1 MTETNQKHGA
11 SVKLTGAE
19 AVVKSLGINGVDTV
33 FGLPGAQLDD
43 LFDAFYRE
51 KDAIRLIHTRHEQ
64 GAAYMAF
71 GYAQSTGR
79 LGTCSV
85 VPGPGLLNAGA
96 GLLTAHGCSAP
107 VLAMVGQIPSRFI
120 DKGYGQLHEIADQMG
135 MARAFTKWQARIEA
149 PSEAPQLVNEAIE
162 QAMSGR
168 KRPVMLEMA
177 PDIMAARADIAFLN
191 RAADD
196 LDPAP
201 DEDLIEQAASMLGNA
216 ENPVITVGGGI
227 FGAENELAQLS
238 EMIGAPVIMTANG
251 QGAIDARKPAA
262 QNIVS
267 GKGLYAD
274 ADVVLAVGTRLMT
287 PMMTWKGFEGK
298 KLIRIE
304 IDPAQPTAPWE
315 PNILI
320 RSTAQKALTALRD
333 RIGRH
338 NRIRVPVAEE
348 WISRKEKAAELI
360 AEKMGPQDA
369 YAKVIRRELP
379 EDGIACFGVTQ
390 MGFYAW
396 FGFPFYQPRTS
407 IQSGLQGTL
416 GYSFATALGA
426 KVAHPDRQVVCISGD
441 GGIMFTIAELATAV
455 RHNINLVTI
464 VFNDGAYGNV
474 RRNQKI
480 HFGERYI
487 GSDLHNPDFVR
498 LAESFGAV
506 GMRVESPEQLG
517 VALRKAF
524 DADAPVLIDAV
535 VGEMPPWQPV
545 LFGKSTRPGAG

>member
-1 MTETNQKHGA
+1 MKFANNSRGGTTDL
-11 SVKLTGAE
+11 SGAE
-19 AVVKSLGINGVDTV
+19 ALVKSLGRNGVDTV

-43 LFDAFYRE
+43 LFDALYRE
-51 KDAIRLIHTRHEQ
+51 RDKIRLIHTRHEQ

-79 LGTCSV
+79 LGTCAV

-96 GLLTAHGCSAP
+96 GLLSAHGCNAP
-107 VLAMVGQIPSRFI
+107 VLAVVGQIHSGFI
-120 DKGYGQLHEIADQMG
+120 DKGYGQLHEVADQMG
-135 MARAFTKWQARIEA
+135 MARAFTKWQARVEA
-149 PSEAPQLVNEAIE
+149 PSDAPRLVNDAIG

-177 PDIMAARADIAFLN
+177 PDIMAARADVALLEPVGS
-191 RAADD
+191 D

-201 DEDLIEQAASMLGNA
+201 DEDLIEQAAAILGNA
-216 ENPVITVGGGI
+216 ERPVITVGGGV
-227 FGAENELAQLS
+227 FGAEEELGQLS
-238 EMIGAPVIMTANG
+238 ELVGAPVIMTANG
-251 QGAIDARKPAA
+251 QGAIDARRPAA
-262 QNIVS
+262 QSIVS
-267 GKGLYAD
+267 GKRLYEE

-298 KLIRIE
+298 KLIRVE

-315 PNILI
+315 PDILI
-320 RSTAQKALTALRD
+320 RSTAGKALAALRD
-333 RIGRH
+333 LVGRH
-338 NRIRVPVAEE
+338 NRIRASRDDE
-348 WISRKEKAAELI
+348 WNARKREAAHLI

-369 YAKVIRRELP
+369 YAKVIRRELS

-426 KVAHPDRQVVCISGD
+426 KVAHPDRQVVCICGD

-455 RHNINLVTI
+455 RHRINLVTI
-464 VFNDGAYGNV
+464 VFNDGAFGNV

-498 LAESFGAV
+498 LAESFGAM
-506 GMRVESPEQLG
+506 GMRVESPEALG
-517 VALRKAF
+517 PALRKAF
-524 DADAPVLIDAV
+524 AADAPVLIDAV

-545 LFGKSTRPGAG
+545 LFGKATRPGAG